1 MYPFYVINIFFLD
14 TFEHLLGIR
23 GFSRVY
29 LAEKDGKKFAIK
41 RVNYMSDND
50 KKIADSEETCFILL
64 KNSCS
69 YMVKFFESFK
79 DVSVILFIYLLLIE
93 RTNTCIL

>member
-1 MYPFYVINIFFLD
+1 
-14 TFEHLLGIR
+14 LLGTG

-41 RVNYMSDND
+41 RVNYMSDYD
-50 KKIADSEETCFILL
+50 KKIADSEESCFNLL
-64 KNSCS
+64 KDSCK
-69 YMVKFFESFK
+69 YIVNFFESFK
-79 DVSVILFIYLLLIE
+79 DVSIIIFIYLLLIK